1 MDITGDGFSISDL
14 IESFKGIRKGP
25 SPKVRD
31 FLKEKGNLTIVKM
44 YVCRTPIYS
53 AIEYVMNLITL
64 GEFQRNKAKLNYDK
78 LFHLFIVVLLQNGE
92 HYRIEKNEVVVIEK
106 IKYNDINNAECI
118 DIPIKKSITTKQLLS
133 NAENYQGSDFWL
145 YDARDN
151 NCQVFVLSCLVGS
164 GLGTSQDYKFIKQD
178 ASQLLSGTSHKISRI
193 ITDLAARFD
202 ILKYGRGLII

>member
-1 MDITGDGFSISDL
+1 MDELGGYSIIDL
-14 IESFKGIRKGP
+14 IESIKGPRKGP
-25 SPKVRD
+25 SPKVRE
-31 FLKEKGNLTIVKM
+31 FLNGKGNMAITKM
-44 YVCRTPIYS
+44 FICRTPIN
-53 AIEYVMNLITL
+53 AGIEAVINLISL
-64 GEFQRNKAKLNYDK
+64 GQFQRNKSKLNYDK
-78 LFHLFIVVLLQNGE
+78 LFHLFIVILLHNGE

-106 IKYNDINNAECI
+106 IKYNDINNTECI
-118 DIPIKKSITTKQLLS
+118 NIPIKKSITTKQLLS

-178 ASQLLSGTSHKISRI
+178 ASQLLSGASHKISRF

-202 ILKYGRGLII
+202 IFKYGKGLII